1 MSRKYE
7 FVDITPA
14 DVAFKAWGKTLDEL
28 FANAAKA
35 MFEVIVN
42 TEQVEQRIER
52 ELMLGGEDLPN
63 LMFNWLNE
71 LLYYVDAENLVFSYF
86 EVSVDESKL
95 ELRAKCRGE
104 PIDPEKH
111 ELRTHV
117 KAATYHK
124 LRVEKKD
131 GLWEVFVLLDI

>member
-1 MSRKYE
+1 MSKAFE
-7 FVDITPA
+7 FVDVTPA

-35 MFEVIVN
+35 MFEVMVN
-42 TEQVEQRIER
+42 TEQVEQLVER
-52 ELMLGGEDLPN
+52 ELEVKGDDLPD
-63 LMFNWLNE
+63 LLFNWLNE

-86 EVSVDESKL
+86 EVNIDEPKL
-95 ELRAKCRGE
+95 KLKAKCKGE
-104 PIDPEKH
+104 PMNPEKH

-124 LRVEKKD
+124 LKVEKKN
-131 GLWEVFVLLDI
+131 GLWEAFVLLDI